1 MRKKKMNRQEKKAH
15 VDQIKSIIN
24 LLDYFNQLLGI
35 DTFDAKI
42 EIAKIQSQI
51 INTYHENNEQI
62 KTEN

>member
-1 MRKKKMNRQEKKAH
+1 MNRQEKKAH

-51 INTYHENNEQI
+51 LNLYQEGLDNE
-62 KTEN
+62 KT